1 LNRDPKDK
9 WKIMREII
17 VEGKGENTEM
27 KVLE

>member
-17 VEGKGENTEM
+17 VEEKGENTEM
-27 KVLE
+27 KFLE